1 MSRGRQPGRSMR
13 FSNKLRAVSTSALG
27 SRQFAVNE
35 RLHALLSIGGASLL
49 SLLLRWPALRL
60 PLERDEGA
68 YGYLGWLWLQGG
80 VPYRDAFDHK
90 PPLIHFL
97 YSLLLLVGEPSALAI
112 RLGATFWFLLGVAFV
127 YGIARRLWNRDAALL
142 ATLLYAVVGSSFTLQ
157 GLVFNTEQAL
167 VVPALAALWLL
178 LLYIDGRQWQAAA
191 LYGLA
196 VAGVALIK
204 PTPAPLLLLLLLLG
218 LRRPWRLSFQGMLT
232 MLLGLAA
239 GVLPWLAYFAW
250 QGAWDELWWSLV
262 TYNRRYFVESQ
273 ARFEV
278 GAMVDILA
286 PFAAWVL
293 TALGGI
299 ALIHSKENSAT
310 AHTSSRQRWALVG
323 WTGAFAVAGFASL
336 RPYVHYYYPLLP
348 GLALLVAP
356 VLIWLMRQPHAP
368 GSAQRLAHVVAI
380 VGLVLILLAPT
391 LRGNLLLLQ
400 LDPQEQS
407 ERLYGE
413 DGVLFA
419 EAQDVAAFV
428 AAHTTPGTPIW
439 VWGAEP
445 EIYLLAQRPAATRY
459 SYDYP
464 LTLFPRAASEVALQ
478 LQRTPPAVVVVYAGA
493 RPDGFGE
500 VVTRRGL
507 VLLRQIGR
515 FEIYGTP

>member
-1 MSRGRQPGRSMR
+1 MSTFLS
-13 FSNKLRAVSTSALG
+13 G
-27 SRQFAVNE
+27 SRQPALSE
-35 RLHALLSIGGASLL
+35 RLHAFVSIGGASLL

-97 YSLLLLVGEPSALAI
+97 YSLLLLIGEPGVLAV
-112 RLGATFWFLLGVAFV
+112 RLGATFWFLLGVALV
-127 YGIARRLWNRDAALL
+127 YGIAWSLWDRLTAFL

-178 LLYIDGRQWQAAA
+178 AWYIDGRRWQAAA

-218 LRRPWRLSFQGMLT
+218 TRSWRHSFQGICA

-239 GVLPWLAYFAW
+239 GLLPWVTYFVA

-262 TYNRRYFVESQ
+262 TYNGRYLAESR
-273 ARFEV
+273 ARFDV
-278 GAMVDILA
+278 STLVNILA
-286 PFAAWVL
+286 PFTPWVL
-293 TALGGI
+293 VALGGI
-299 ALIHSKENSAT
+299 ALILSRERTST
-310 AHTSSRQRWALVG
+310 APVRARQRWAVVG
-323 WTGAFAVAGFASL
+323 WTAAFAAAAVASL

-348 GLALLVAP
+348 GLVLLVAP
-356 VLIWLMRQPHAP
+356 FLSGLLRQPHAS
-368 GSAQRLAHVVAI
+368 GRAQRFAHIAAI
-380 VGLVLILLAPT
+380 VALVLILVAPT

-400 LDPQEQS
+400 MNPQQQS
-407 ERLYGE
+407 ERLYGG

-419 EAQDVAAFV
+419 QAQDVAAFV
-428 AAHTTPGTPIW
+428 AAHTAPGTPIW

-464 LTLFPRAASEVALQ
+464 LVLFPAAASEAALQ
-478 LQRTPPAVVVVYAGA
+478 LRRTPPAVVVVYAGA
-493 RPDGFGE
+493 RPDGFE
-500 VVTRRGL
+500 QVVTRRGL

-515 FEIYGTP
+515 FEIYGRQKENS